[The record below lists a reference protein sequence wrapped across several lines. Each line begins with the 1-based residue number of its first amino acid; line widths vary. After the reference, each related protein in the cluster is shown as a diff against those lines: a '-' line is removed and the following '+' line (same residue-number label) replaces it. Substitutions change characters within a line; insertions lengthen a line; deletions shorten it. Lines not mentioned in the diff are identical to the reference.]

1 MTDYKGD
8 QTIGNMTLDEVAAN
22 DAEMVAD
29 IIKHSK
35 RYAFH
40 TQDKA
45 AAFVMACIGAALQYL
60 GVPVSHGMDER
71 FLDRIQE
78 TKQIRIETRERYEGA
93 EDWKNG
99 LYIYKKDILVAFI
112 SAIIAPVKTKFV
124 LTRNRSSY
132 WAVVTNVKVK

>member
-22 DAEMVAD
+22 DAEMVRD
-29 IIKHSK
+29 IIKQSK
-35 RYAFH
+35 RYAFY

-45 AAFVMACIGAALQYL
+45 AAFLMNCIGAALQYL
-60 GVPVSHGMDER
+60 GVPVTEGINPK

-93 EDWKNG
+93 EEWKNG
-99 LYIYKKDILVAFI
+99 LYIYQKDILVAFI
-112 SAIIAPVKTKFV
+112 SAIMAPVKSKFV
-124 LTRNRSSY
+124 LTQKHRNH
-132 WAVVTNVKVK
+132 WAVVTNVKVR